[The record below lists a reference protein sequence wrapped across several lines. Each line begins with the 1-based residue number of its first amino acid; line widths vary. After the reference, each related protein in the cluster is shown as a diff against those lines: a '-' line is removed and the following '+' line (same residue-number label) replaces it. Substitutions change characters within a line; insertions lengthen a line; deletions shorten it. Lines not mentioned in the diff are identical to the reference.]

1 MSYCLLTS
9 IDLISNDFLSVII
22 CSDLLI
28 QKPNLRSKLSG
39 SIEHQIQNVNN
50 YVEKL
55 NQKSAAPV
63 TED

>member
-1 MSYCLLTS
+1 MIFYL
-9 IDLISNDFLSVII
+9 II
-22 CSDLLI
+22 CLDLLI
-28 QKPNLRSKLSG
+28 QKHNLRSKLSG
-39 SIEHQIQNVNN
+39 SIKHQIQNINN